1 MNANSVFESVRR
13 GYSELEAASNAD
25 IIDYFAEIDES
36 SMVGH
41 VSNIKGILFEKLYV
55 EQLAEQGI
63 EASIFEAT
71 NHPVVDVAI
80 YDDGEVVNE
89 LQLKATDSVSYIND
103 TIEKHPD
110 VGIVATSEVADR
122 IDSPM
127 VIDSGIEDAALEEA
141 VISTLVENT
150 VNPVSPISVLGWLF
164 GLPF

>member
-1 MNANSVFESVRR
+1 MNTHAVFDSVRR
-13 GYSELEAASNAD
+13 GYSELEVASNAD
-25 IIDYFAEIDES
+25 IIDYFSVISAD

-103 TIEKHPD
+103 TLEKHPD
-110 VGIVATSEVADR
+110 VEIVATSEVADR
-122 IDSPM
+122 IDSSM
-127 VIDSGIEDAALEEA
+127 VINSGIEDAALEEA
-141 VISTLVENT
+141 VLSTLLENA
-150 VNPVSPISVLGWLF
+150 VNPVSPISILGWLF

>member
-1 MNANSVFESVRR
+1 MSTHAVFDSVRR
-13 GYSELEAASNAD
+13 GYSELEVASNAD
-25 IIDYFAEIDES
+25 IIDYFSVISAD

-63 EASIFEAT
+63 EVSTFEAI

-103 TIEKHPD
+103 TLEKHPD
-110 VGIVATSEVADR
+110 IQIVVTSEVADR
-122 IDSPM
+122 IDSSM
-127 VIDSGIEDAALEEA
+127 VINSGIEDAALEEA
-141 VISTLVENT
+141 VLSTLLENA
-150 VNPVSPISVLGWLF
+150 VNPVSPISILGWLF

>member
-1 MNANSVFESVRR
+1 MSTHAVFDSVRR
-13 GYSELEAASNAD
+13 GYSELEVASNAD
-25 IIDYFAEIDES
+25 IIDYFSVISAD

-63 EASIFEAT
+63 EVSTFEAI

-80 YDDGEVVNE
+80 YDDGEIVNE

-103 TIEKHPD
+103 TLEKHPD
-110 VGIVATSEVADR
+110 IQIVVTSEVADR
-122 IDSPM
+122 IDSSM
-127 VIDSGIEDAALEEA
+127 VINSGIEDAALEEA
-141 VISTLVENT
+141 VLSTLLENA
-150 VNPVSPISVLGWLF
+150 VNPVSPISILGWLF